1 MLELDDDELDP
12 SAYKGLKKAE
22 IKKIQKERERK
33 AKREAKEEEKKKA
46 AERRRARGESGWRL
60 GRGAR
65 AGWRWRP
72 SPLAGHSESRARHG
86 LLVAQLVRV
95 FAPAPIRH
103 IVFAA
108 DVRPGPHR
116 ISGRREHRLAD
127 ALGVSEAVST
137 GF

>member
-1 MLELDDDELDP
+1 VSDTPESPSKKKARVLELDDDELDP

-65 AGWRWRP
+65 AC
-72 SPLAGHSESRARHG
+72 
-86 LLVAQLVRV
+86 
-95 FAPAPIRH
+95 
-103 IVFAA
+103 
-108 DVRPGPHR
+108 
-116 ISGRREHRLAD
+116 RR
-127 ALGVSEAVST
+127 
-137 GF
+137 